1 MKFSHIKEKKINM
14 VDISTKDVSTRVAR
28 AKSQIKFKQNIFKK
42 VLQSGSDKGEIFNTA
57 RCAGIL
63 AAKKTS
69 DLIPLCHNIN
79 INSVSVK
86 FDINEK
92 DSVIEVIAEVRSS
105 SKTGVEMEAMIAS
118 SVASLT
124 IYDMCK
130 SLDKSI
136 IINDLKLLY
145 KSGGKSGEYRN
156 DFV

>member
-14 VDISTKDVSTRVAR
+14 VDISTKDVSTRGAR